1 MDFPAYRRKPTILYN
16 LKNIL
21 KSDIKETVSVM
32 PSDHSWK
39 HENAQFTKV
48 PLNP

>member
-21 KSDIKETVSVM
+21 KSDKETVSVM